1 MTNKEKNNKSVVL
14 KAVNSEDKKVIRRII
29 VQGGIF
35 ENDSLSYTTAD
46 FNEAILKE
54 QPMVIKVPKKQVD
67 IIKKNYLD
75 FLENNNKSGQN
86 NEQE

>member
-14 KAVNSEDKKVIRRII
+14 MAVDSEDKKMIRRII
-29 VQGGIF
+29 VQGGVL
-35 ENDSLSYTTAD
+35 ENDSLSSYTTAD
-46 FNEAILKE
+46 FNEAVLKE

-75 FLENNNKSGQN
+75 FLESRNKREKD
-86 NEQE
+86 NE